1 MLNFLLLSGGLVLLI
16 LGANLLVSGAS
27 SIARRFKVSY
37 LVIGLTIVAFGT
49 SMPEL
54 VVNLIAGYSGNTGI
68 AMGNILGSNI
78 ANVFIILGLAA
89 LIRPMNI
96 QNRTIRIEIPFSFLA
111 AILVWICANDVL
123 IDNAPVSSLSRID
136 GIVFICFFIIFLYYS
151 FFSGSAET
159 VQENGEADDA
169 RPIWK
174 SGLFIMGGLIML
186 YFGGELIVK
195 NAVEIARSLQIEE
208 EIIGLTIVAI
218 GTSLPELAT
227 SVIAAYK
234 GNSDI
239 AIGNVVGSNI
249 FNIFFILG
257 ATSLIR
263 PIPYNSSYNSD
274 LILVIAGSILLLL
287 FMTTGKKRSIDR
299 WEGGLLLI
307 FYAVYMFLRVSGI
320 L

>member
-1 MLNFLLLSGGLVLLI
+1 MLLI
-16 LGANLLVSGAS
+16 FGANLLVSGAS

-54 VVNLIAGYSGNTGI
+54 VVNMIAGYSGNTGI

-89 LIRPMNI
+89 LIKPMGI
-96 QNRTIRIEIPFSFLA
+96 QNSTIRIEIPFSFLA
-111 AILVWICANDVL
+111 GILVWVCANDVL
-123 IDNAPVSSLSRID
+123 LDNASESFLSRID

-151 FFSGSAET
+151 FFTGSKESVEET
-159 VQENGEADDA
+159 NEKDESK
-169 RPIWK
+169 PIWK
-174 SGLFIMGGLIML
+174 SALIILGGLIML

-257 ATSLIR
+257 ATALIR
-263 PIPYNSSYNSD
+263 PIPYFPSYNSD
-274 LILVIAGSILLLL
+274 LILVVSGSIILLV
-287 FMTTGKKRSIDR
+287 FMATGKKRNIDR
-299 WEGGLLLI
+299 WEGILLLI
-307 FYAVYMFLRVSGI
+307 IYTVYMFLRIGGK

>member
-1 MLNFLLLSGGLVLLI
+1 MLNYLFLSGGLVLLI
-16 LGANLLVSGAS
+16 FGANLLVSGAS
-27 SIARRFKVSY
+27 SIARRFNVSY

-78 ANVFIILGLAA
+78 ANIFIILGLAA
-89 LIRPMNI
+89 LIKPMGI
-96 QNRTIRIEIPFSFLA
+96 QNSTIRIEIPFSFLA
-111 AILVWICANDVL
+111 AVLVWVCANDVL
-123 IDNAPVSSLSRID
+123 IDNASASSLSRID
-136 GIVFICFFIIFLYYS
+136 GIVFISFFIIFLYYS
-151 FFSGSAET
+151 FFAGSKEP
-159 VQENGEADDA
+159 VKEKINEDESK
-169 RPIWK
+169 PNWK
-174 SGLFIMGGLIML
+174 SALFILAGLTML

-257 ATSLIR
+257 ATALIR
-263 PIPYNSSYNSD
+263 PIPYYSSYNAD
-274 LILVIAGSILLLL
+274 LLFVIAGSLLLL
-287 FMTTGKKRSIDR
+287 VFMATGRKRSIDR
-299 WEGGLLLI
+299 WEGILLLV
-307 FYAVYMFLRVSGI
+307 FYAAYMFLRIGGKF
-320 L
+320 

>member
-1 MLNFLLLSGGLVLLI
+1 MIF
-16 LGANLLVSGAS
+16 GANLLVSGAS
-27 SIARRFKVSY
+27 SIARKFKVSY

-78 ANVFIILGLAA
+78 ANVFIILGIAA
-89 LIRPMNI
+89 IIKPIDI
-96 QNRTIRIEIPFSFLA
+96 QNSTIRIEIPFSFLA
-111 AILVWICANDVL
+111 AVLVWVCANDVL
-123 IDNAPVSSLSRID
+123 IDNSSNSSLSRID
-136 GIVFICFFIIFLYYS
+136 GIVFISFFIIFLYYS
-151 FFSGSAET
+151 FIAGSKATPEDKI
-159 VQENGEADDA
+159 EADVSKPA
-169 RPIWK
+169 WK
-174 SGLFIMGGLIML
+174 SISFILSGLVML

-195 NAVEIARSLQIEE
+195 NAVEIARDLQIEE

-257 ATSLIR
+257 ATSLIA
-263 PIPYNSSYNSD
+263 PIPYYFSYNSD
-274 LILVIAGSILLLL
+274 LFMVITGSLLLLL
-287 FMTTGKKRSIDR
+287 FMATGKKRSIDR
-299 WEGGLLLI
+299 WEGSLLLLSYI
-307 FYAVYMFLRVSGI
+307 VYMFLRISGKI
-320 L
+320 

>member
-16 LGANLLVSGAS
+16 FGANLLVSGAS
-27 SIARRFKVSY
+27 SIARRFNVSY

-78 ANVFIILGLAA
+78 ANVFIILGIAS
-89 LIRPMNI
+89 LIRPIDI
-96 QNRTIRIEIPFSFLA
+96 QNSTIRIEIPFSFLA
-111 AILVWICANDVL
+111 AVLVWVCANDVL
-123 IDNAPVSSLSRID
+123 IDNSSESSLSRID
-136 GIVFICFFIIFLYYS
+136 GIVFISFFLIFLYYS
-151 FFSGSAET
+151 FFAGSKEPAKEIKDET
-159 VQENGEADDA
+159 ETKS
-169 RPIWK
+169 IWK
-174 SGLFIMGGLIML
+174 SALFILGGLVML

-195 NAVEIARSLQIEE
+195 NAVEIAQSLQMGE

-263 PIPYNSSYNSD
+263 PIPYYSSYNTD
-274 LILVIAGSILLLL
+274 LMLVIAGSLLLL
-287 FMTTGKKRSIDR
+287 AFMATGKRRSIDR
-299 WEGGLLLI
+299 WEGSLLLI
-307 FYAVYMFLRVSGI
+307 SYVFYMFLRIGGKF
-320 L
+320 